1 MPSEAAIETR
11 IMRNREKILG
21 IGGSLCIRRCR
32 MGPDY
37 GVADLVFLPQG
48 GKHKLVI
55 VEAKQASS
63 ADAKIKVV
71 GQLLMYYAGVL
82 ELGLA
87 GVRLL
92 RDYAAANPKY
102 ANSRHRSSIRAITGG
117 TSSPEAGWA
126 ALRKGRRLRPDDIRL
141 VAALDSDPGVVLKSA
156 LTALF
161 DHHGLE
167 VSVISVVGRNNL
179 RLWQPGRGA

>member
-1 MPSEAAIETR
+1 MPNEAAIETR
-11 IMRNREKILG
+11 VIRNREKILG
-21 IGGSLCIRRCR
+21 IGDSLYIRRCR

-71 GQLLMYYAGVL
+71 GQLLMYYAGAL

-92 RDYAAANPKY
+92 KDYAAANQNTRT
-102 ANSRHRSSIRAITGG
+102 AGIVRRSGQSRVEPPLLRRAGPLFGKGG
-117 TSSPEAGWA
+117 VSAPTTFGLSPRWTRIPEWC
-126 ALRKGRRLRPDDIRL
+126 
-141 VAALDSDPGVVLKSA
+141 
-156 LTALF
+156 
-161 DHHGLE
+161 
-167 VSVISVVGRNNL
+167 
-179 RLWQPGRGA
+179 

>member
-1 MPSEAAIETR
+1 MPNEAAIETR
-11 IMRNREKILG
+11 VMRNREKILG
-21 IGGSLCIRRCR
+21 IGESLCIRRCR

-71 GQLLMYYAGVL
+71 GQLLMYYAGAL

-87 GVRLL
+87 GMTCVFGNQAGGRDPLPLL
-92 RDYAAANPKY
+92 LP
-102 ANSRHRSSIRAITGG
+102 RSG
-117 TSSPEAGWA
+117 
-126 ALRKGRRLRPDDIRL
+126 
-141 VAALDSDPGVVLKSA
+141 PGVLQ
-156 LTALF
+156 
-161 DHHGLE
+161 G
-167 VSVISVVGRNNL
+167 
-179 RLWQPGRGA
+179 